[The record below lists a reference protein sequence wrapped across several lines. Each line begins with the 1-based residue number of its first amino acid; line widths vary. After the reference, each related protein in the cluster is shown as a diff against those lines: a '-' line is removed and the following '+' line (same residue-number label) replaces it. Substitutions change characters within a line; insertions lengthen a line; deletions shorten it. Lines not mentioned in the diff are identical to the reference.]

1 MAEISEHQQ
10 RPSAPPQCPIVLVH
24 GTWARGF
31 FADNSERQDRE
42 NLKPERKRWFEE
54 GSEFR
59 QRLEKGLGGET
70 GEYVVR
76 TLLWSGG
83 NSISARDE
91 AALRLAERRV
101 TIQFIFNDRPPS
113 ERNFWLIVE
122 PSKEVDLCAVDPGF
136 DADLYVSTDLRTM
149 TEIWIGYTT
158 IGPVSKDG
166 RLALIGDHKLAAE
179 LRTWLK
185 LSVFAK
191 IEKKVA

>member
-1 MAEISEHQQ
+1 
-10 RPSAPPQCPIVLVH
+10 
-24 GTWARGF
+24 
-31 FADNSERQDRE
+31 
-42 NLKPERKRWFEE
+42 
-54 GSEFR
+54 
-59 QRLEKGLGGET
+59 
-70 GEYVVR
+70 
-76 TLLWSGG
+76 
-83 NSISARDE
+83 
-91 AALRLAERRV
+91 
-101 TIQFIFNDRPPS
+101 
-113 ERNFWLIVE
+113 
-122 PSKEVDLCAVDPGF
+122 VDPGF